1 MYRPFMQICCIA
13 ARMVA
18 ISITGDKWT
27 VLFYQSVDAPSIV
40 VSDFHRS
47 IMENTYNDL
56 FVRCRNLPT
65 PREQQTS
72 ISCHCHL
79 VFQCIATLDNAQTE
93 HSLTSVLSFVCIVC
107 VNSHQRP
114 CVSSQH
120 LFGVE
125 LFIIGKNRMR
135 LCFDLPKC
143 LQSLPPQLSAAVR
156 R

>member
-1 MYRPFMQICCIA
+1 
-13 ARMVA
+13 
-18 ISITGDKWT
+18 
-27 VLFYQSVDAPSIV
+27 
-40 VSDFHRS
+40 
-47 IMENTYNDL
+47 MENTYNDL

-65 PREQQTS
+65 PREQQIS
-72 ISCHCHL
+72 VSCHCHL

-93 HSLTSVLSFVCIVC
+93 HSLTSVLSFVCSVC
-107 VNSHQRP
+107 VNSHQRS

-120 LFGVE
+120 LFWVE

-156 R
+156 RQGRAETKVNGTSLDSGPLDEILRYSTPL